1 MFSERDGERLE
12 LPQGCRLV
20 GMVPSIVIYVVR
32 HGESTGN
39 RDGVLQGQSDYPLT
53 DTGTCRYSS
62 GVTELLCKHHR
73 TMCEHITQSCRGT
86 PQGGNRRSWRGSAS
100 ARPTSTRPTPATCLG
115 GWVDGWG
122 LCYLDRHAWLYK

>member
-1 MFSERDGERLE
+1 
-12 LPQGCRLV
+12 LPQACRLV

-53 DTGTCRYSS
+53 DTGTYRYSC

-73 TMCEHITQSCRGT
+73 T
-86 PQGGNRRSWRGSAS
+86 NRVSAS
-100 ARPTSTRPTPATCLG
+100 PILPWHTTGRQQAQLAGKRLSSTHFHAAYASDLSRWVG
-115 GWVDGWG
+115 GWMGPV
-122 LCYLDRHAWLYK
+122 LP